1 MKGMTRR
8 IGHRAANDRYPT
20 TAVEETHK
28 THLKA
33 LLDPYL
39 EHVVVQNPSTCQCF
53 RSD

>member
-1 MKGMTRR
+1 MKGMRLR
-8 IGHRAANDRYPT
+8 IGRTAANERYLT

-39 EHVVVQNPSTCQCF
+39 EHVVVQNPSTCRCF

>member
-1 MKGMTRR
+1 MKGMTLR
-8 IGHRAANDRYPT
+8 IGRKTANESYPT
-20 TAVEETHK
+20 TAAEETHK

-39 EHVVVQNPSTCQCF
+39 EHVVVQSPSACQCF

>member
-1 MKGMTRR
+1 MKGMTIG
-8 IGHRAANDRYPT
+8 IGHRTANERYPT
-20 TAVEETHK
+20 TAAEETHK

-39 EHVVVQNPSTCQCF
+39 DHVVVQHPGTCRCF